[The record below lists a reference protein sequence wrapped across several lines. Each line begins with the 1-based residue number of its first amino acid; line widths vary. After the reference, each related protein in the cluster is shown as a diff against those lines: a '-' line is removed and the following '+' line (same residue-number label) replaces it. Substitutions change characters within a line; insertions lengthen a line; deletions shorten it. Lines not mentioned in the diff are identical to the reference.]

1 MDAKKKII
9 DSLEILR
16 IRDIQSGEKFSAL
29 AYSKAI
35 KELKKLDTITN
46 EKDVEDLPGIGKQ
59 IKLKIKEIFETGE
72 LKAASEAKKDLSIDL
87 YIDLLNV
94 YGIGPVKAKELIQK
108 NKITSIANLRQN
120 QDLLNEKQK
129 LGLKYYEDALE
140 RIPYEE
146 MKLHEAKI
154 METIKAPI
162 EATIV
167 ESYRRGAETSG
178 DIDVLIKIPADFTKK
193 QQKET
198 LESLVKAYT
207 HDKYIVDVLALGDK
221 KCMAFVK
228 LENKARRLDL
238 LITPEDEYPYA
249 LLYFT
254 GSDDF
259 NVAFRKYALSKG
271 YTMNEH
277 IMKPKTD
284 AKEVPPMKTEKDI
297 FHFLGLVY
305 KEPVERINENSVV
318 QKEAKKLTMSEAMKS
333 KKGTRNKNKTK

>member
-35 KELKKLDTITN
+35 KELKKLDTISD
-46 EKDVEDLPGIGKQ
+46 EKDVEGLPGVGAK

-72 LKAASEAKKDLSIDL
+72 LRAASEAKKDLSIDL
-87 YIDLLNV
+87 YQDLLNV
-94 YGIGPVKAKELIQK
+94 YGIGPVKAKELIQTDK
-108 NKITSIANLRQN
+108 VTSIANLRERQE
-120 QDLLNEKQK
+120 LLNDKQK

-146 MKLHEAKI
+146 MKLHEKKI
-154 METIKAPI
+154 MEAIQAPI

-167 ESYRRGAETSG
+167 GSYRRGAETSG

-198 LESLVKAYT
+198 LEYLVKTYSE
-207 HDKYIVDVLALGDK
+207 HKYIVDVLALGDK

-228 LENKARRLDL
+228 LGNKARRLDL
-238 LITPEDEYPYA
+238 LITPEKEYPYA

-259 NVAFRKYALSKG
+259 NVAFRKYALTKG
-271 YTMNEH
+271 YTLNEH
-277 IMKPKTD
+277 TLSPKTD
-284 AKEVPPMKTEKDI
+284 AKEVPTLNTEKDI
-297 FHFLGLVY
+297 FDFLGLVY
-305 KEPVERINENSVV
+305 KEPVQRINENSVV
-318 QKEAKKLTMSEAMKS
+318 QKEKPLTMSEAIKK
-333 KKGTRNKNKTK
+333 KKGTRNKNKSK